1 MAASHLQNNI
11 HLLTALIAGS
21 AIGTL
26 SAIVSIISHSDEPGK
41 VIRALCDGTFAAGIV
56 LCCAGLFV
64 FVSNEGTFTAIVWGF
79 THLTYRLKK
88 HSNQEKTQSY
98 FDYVQEQKGEKH
110 PVAYLFITGGI
121 FITLSCIF
129 LIIFELTA

>member
-1 MAASHLQNNI
+1 MAAPSLQKNI
-11 HLLTALIAGS
+11 RLFIALIASS

-26 SAIVSIISHSDEPGK
+26 SAVASIISHSDGPAK
-41 VIRALCDGTFAAGIV
+41 VIRALCDGTFTAGIV

-64 FVSNEGTFTAIVWGF
+64 FVSNEGAFTAIVWGF
-79 THLTYRLKK
+79 SHLTSRLKK
-88 HSNQEKTQSY
+88 HSNREKTQSY

-110 PVAYLFITGGI
+110 PVAHLFITGGI

-129 LIIFELTA
+129 LVIFELTA